1 MQDPENQIVTDTVW
15 HELAFGL
22 ESVGMDTQTMHR
34 RVAETAHFFDIG
46 SWFDRRTADLSGG
59 QKQLLNLAAIVVMQP
74 AVLVLDEPTSQLD
87 PIAAK
92 GFFDVLE
99 CVNAELGITV
109 LITEHR
115 LEDVLPLVDRV
126 LYLERGGTLAYD
138 GDCDGFVRMLEKNDE
153 GLYAALPAATRMSLL
168 LERSGK
174 GPASASRTLSPSER
188 AGRIL
193 PACLP
198 RDKSEVGLVLG
209 LSWQSERSRLAT
221 WCCVQRTS
229 GFGMAGRCLSC
240 CVASTSTCMQ
250 VASPHSWAVTAAESR
265 RCSRRLRASD
275 DQSAAASLH
284 RATCTWRS

>member
-1 MQDPENQIVTDTVW
+1 MSEYALEIRDYTFSYGSTGVDVLHDISFGLEDGSFAVPWGPSGSGKSTLLRALKPALAVAGSSRGTVRVLGDDPYLLSPVESASTVGFVMQDPENQIVTDTVW

-34 RVAETAHFFDIG
+34 RVAETAHFFDKG

-99 CVNAELGITV
+99 RVNAELGITV

-115 LEDVLPLVDRV
+115 LEDVLPLADRV

-153 GLYAALPAATRMSLL
+153 GLYAALPAATRMGMLF
-168 LERSGK
+168 
-174 GPASASRTLSPSER
+174 ER
-188 AGRIL
+188 AGRDPGGHITY
-193 PACLP
+193 PFSV
-198 RDKSEVGLVLG
+198 REG
-209 LSWQSERSRLAT
+209 RS
-221 WCCVQRTS
+221 
-229 GFGMAGRCLSC
+229 
-240 CVASTSTCMQ
+240 
-250 VASPHSWAVTAAESR
+250 
-265 RCSRRLRASD
+265 
-275 DQSAAASLH
+275 
-284 RATCTWRS
+284 